1 MVLPYPLILALS
13 ITAVGAVYALR
24 LEGIYAL
31 PWVMFF
37 TAITSSVYGLG
48 VGLASALGSVVALHF
63 FRSSLLDYFV
73 MGGILLLSAF
83 LADQVGRSLRRAHQK
98 ARQLAQLQDVFL
110 QGLEVVP
117 KFNSRQQLLRQLPAM
132 LSQLLGSSQLRI
144 WVPIGAGQLTLL
156 EDDAVTS
163 PSALVYRAMEAPG
176 PILEESK
183 GRKKRPHSGSYELA
197 VGLRVR
203 EETVAVLQFLRGEGW
218 QQRELELFSRLALA
232 VSRQLEHL
240 HDLELRRLL
249 LRVADGLASAS
260 NKHKVAD
267 VALRYLIPELEME
280 AGAIMQYRRGA
291 LRGLA
296 WHIPPELRP
305 TLASL
310 ARELAHGQGL
320 AWQVYQSGV
329 ARFTEEYS
337 SLPEAIPALKELGF
351 QSLVAYPVHTRD
363 AMKGRVVLV
372 LGTRARV
379 AWSRSKKEI
388 LLGVERLLS
397 SALERTL
404 LEELQ
409 QRINHLLTEA
419 WSYPSRQV
427 YQHILEAAVELVPGS
442 DAGSLWV
449 RDGEEFICQASVGSA
464 WACDQHWSEAAF
476 LDWYAHGKAL
486 AARGQ
491 PRILSRNQLSSG
503 EMSANLC
510 LPVSHQGQVL
520 AYLNLD
526 SLHDTEAFAEDSIA
540 TVQLF
545 STPIATLLHE
555 LQNRK
560 ALEKAALTD
569 SLTGLYN
576 RRAFDL
582 RLKEEFERAVRY
594 QQPLTLLVLD
604 LKNFKPIN
612 DRLGH
617 AAGDQALV
625 AVAQKLKRVHRAG
638 DMVFR
643 WGGDEFAVLL
653 PQTPKEAAK
662 TVSTRILEAISEICL
677 EGFCLSAN
685 IGCASFPAEVQTAE
699 ALLVSADQ
707 RMYADKN
714 GTPANE
720 AGENR

>member
-1 MVLPYPLILALS
+1 MALPYPLILALS
-13 ITAVGAVYALR
+13 ITAVGVVYALR

-31 PWVMFF
+31 PWMMFF

-48 VGLASALGSVVALHF
+48 VGLASALGSVVVLHL

-83 LADQVGRSLRRAHQK
+83 LANQVGRSLRRAHQK

-117 KFNSRQQLLRQLPAM
+117 KFNSRQQLLQQLPAM

-144 WVPIGAGQLTLL
+144 WVPIGAGQLSLL
-156 EDDAVTS
+156 EDDAATS

-183 GRKKRPHSGSYELA
+183 GRKKRPHSGPYELA

-218 QQRELELFSRLALA
+218 RQRELELFSRLALA

-260 NKHKVAD
+260 NKHEVAD

-280 AGAIMQYRRGA
+280 AGVIMQYRRGA

-305 TLASL
+305 TIAPL

-329 ARFTEEYS
+329 ARFTEAYS

-363 AMKGRVVLV
+363 AMRGRVVLL
-372 LGTRARV
+372 LGTRVRV

-449 RDGEEFICQASVGSA
+449 RDGEEFICQASVGSS
-464 WACDQHWSEAAF
+464 WACDQRWSEAAF

-491 PRILSRNQLSSG
+491 PRILGRKQLSSG
-503 EMSANLC
+503 GMSANLC
-510 LPVSHQGQVL
+510 LPVSHQGKVL

-526 SLHDTEAFAEDSIA
+526 SLRNDEAFAEDSLHA
-540 TVQLF
+540 AQLF

-555 LQNRK
+555 LQSRE

-582 RLKEEFERAVRY
+582 RLKEEFERALRY
-594 QQPLTLLVLD
+594 HYPLTLLVLD

-617 AAGDQALV
+617 AMGDQALV
-625 AVAQKLKRVHRAG
+625 MVARALRRTQRAG

-643 WGGDEFAVLL
+643 WGGDEFALLL
-653 PQTPKEAAK
+653 PQTPKEAAG
-662 TVSTRILEAISEICL
+662 TVSARILEAISEICL

-685 IGCASFPAEVQTAE
+685 IGYASFPAEVQTAE
-699 ALLVSADQ
+699 ALLVLADR

-714 GTPANE
+714 GTPE